1 MKIDAPVPGANLLAD
16 TRNYP
21 WHRPPDITDYDEAVS
36 YMISRI
42 SQEEQAEL
50 VYSLLQIDTT
60 VTTVVSGLLM
70 QSIAKGKIPIDLA
83 ILISGPVARYI
94 EVLAQTNGYKYDMGT
109 DTSDRVKITPTLLKM
124 AMGIVDEDDDE
135 EMEDTPE
142 EVVSAIPEGGLMGAP
157 MDQDKMTA
165 SEEEQASM
173 LGMDADSEEPVEEEN
188 IDGMA

>member
-124 AMGIVDEDDDE
+124 AMGIVDEDDE

-157 MDQDKMTA
+157 TDADKMTA
-165 SEEEQASM
+165 SDEEQASM
-173 LGMDADSEEPVEEEN
+173 LGMGADSEEPVEEEN

>member
-70 QSIAKGKIPIDLA
+70 QSIAKGKMPIDLA

-94 EVLAQTNGYKYDMGT
+94 EVIAQTNGYKYDMGT

-124 AMGIVDEDDDE
+124 AMGIVEDDE
-135 EMEDTPE
+135 EEEVEATPE
-142 EVVSAIPEGGLMGAP
+142 VVPAMPEGGLMGAP
-157 MDQDKMTA
+157 TDADKMTA
-165 SEEEQASM
+165 TDEEQASM
-173 LGMDADSEEPVEEEN
+173 LGMNADSEEPVEEEN

>member
-60 VTTVVSGLLM
+60 VTTIVSGLLM

-83 ILISGPVARYI
+83 IQISGPVARYI
-94 EVLAQTNGYKYDMGT
+94 EVIAQTNGYKYDMGT

-124 AMGIVDEDDDE
+124 AMGIVDEDDE

-142 EVVSAIPEGGLMGAP
+142 EVVSAMPEGGLMGAP
-157 MDQDKMTA
+157 VDQDKMTA
-165 SEEEQASM
+165 SDEEQASM

>member
-36 YMISRI
+36 YMISRV

-60 VTTVVSGLLM
+60 VTTIVSGLLM

-94 EVLAQTNGYKYDMGT
+94 EVIAQTNGYKYDMGT

-124 AMGIVDEDDDE
+124 AMGIVDEDDE

-142 EVVSAIPEGGLMGAP
+142 EVVSAMPEGGLMGAP

>member
-124 AMGIVDEDDDE
+124 AMGIVEDDEE

-142 EVVSAIPEGGLMGAP
+142 EVVSAMPEGGLMGAP

>member
-124 AMGIVDEDDDE
+124 AMGIVEDDEE

-142 EVVSAIPEGGLMGAP
+142 EVVSSMPEGGLMGAP

>member
-94 EVLAQTNGYKYDMGT
+94 EVIAQTNGYKYDMGT

-124 AMGIVDEDDDE
+124 AMGIVEDDE
-135 EMEDTPE
+135 EEEMEATP

-157 MDQDKMTA
+157 TDQDKMTA
-165 SEEEQASM
+165 SDEEQASM
-173 LGMDADSEEPVEEEN
+173 LGMNADSEEPDEEEN

>member
-60 VTTVVSGLLM
+60 VTTVVSGLLI

-94 EVLAQTNGYKYDMGT
+94 EVIAQTNGYKYDMGT

-124 AMGIVDEDDDE
+124 AMGIVEDDE
-135 EMEDTPE
+135 EEEMEATPE
-142 EVVSAIPEGGLMGAP
+142 VVTAMPEGGLMGAP
-157 MDQDKMTA
+157 TDADKMTA
-165 SEEEQASM
+165 TDEEQASM
-173 LGMDADSEEPVEEEN
+173 LGMNADSEEPVEEEN

>member
-94 EVLAQTNGYKYDMGT
+94 EIIAETNGYKYDMGT

-124 AMGIVDEDDDE
+124 AMGIVEDDEE

-142 EVVSAIPEGGLMGAP
+142 EVVSAMPEGGLMGAP
-157 MDQDKMTA
+157 LDQDKMTA
-165 SEEEQASM
+165 SDEEQASM
-173 LGMDADSEEPVEEEN
+173 LGMNADSEEPDEEEN

>member
-36 YMISRI
+36 YMISRV

-60 VTTVVSGLLM
+60 VTTIVSGLLM

-94 EVLAQTNGYKYDMGT
+94 EVIAETNGYKYDMGT

-124 AMGIVDEDDDE
+124 AMGIVEDDDE
-135 EMEDTPE
+135 EMEATPE

-157 MDQDKMTA
+157 LDQDKMTA
-165 SEEEQASM
+165 SDEEQASM
-173 LGMDADSEEPVEEEN
+173 LGMNADSEEPVEEEN

>member
-36 YMISRI
+36 YMISRV

-60 VTTVVSGLLM
+60 VTTIVSGLLM

-94 EVLAQTNGYKYDMGT
+94 EVIAQTNGYKYDMGT

-124 AMGIVDEDDDE
+124 AMGIVDEDDE

-142 EVVSAIPEGGLMGAP
+142 EVVSAMPEGGLMGAP
-157 MDQDKMTA
+157 MDQDNMTA
-165 SEEEQASM
+165 SDEEQASM